1 MKMIDVYDSPLGK
14 IHLYSEEGSLVGLCF
29 DKQDAVSGSDAVITE
44 TKHWLDLYFG
54 GKIPDFVP
62 PMQFRGTPFQRRVME
77 IMMTIPYGEVM
88 SYGEIAAIIAKEKGI
103 AKMSAQAVGQAVG
116 RCPISI
122 VLPCHRVIGKSGR
135 LVGYGDEG
143 LYRKVYLL
151 EMEKK
156 VKESLC

>member
-1 MKMIDVYDSPLGK
+1 MIDVYDSPIGR
-14 IHLYSEEGSLVGLCF
+14 IHLYSDNGKLIGLCF
-29 DKQDAVSGSDAVITE
+29 DKQDAVTGSDAVIEE

-54 GKIPDFVP
+54 GKIPDFLP
-62 PMQFRGTPFQRRVME
+62 PLEMTGTPFQRRVME
-77 IMMTIPYGEVM
+77 IAASIPYGEVM
-88 SYGEIAAIIAKEKGI
+88 SYGEIADIIAKKKGI
-103 AKMSAQAVGQAVG
+103 RKMSAQAVGQAVG

-122 VLPCHRVIGKSGR
+122 LLPCHRVIGKSGR

-151 EMEKK
+151 ELEKK